1 MSHYANHYA
10 DHYADETE
18 DCGDG
23 YDDDADDYAES
34 FEKSY
39 YGAAKLPSGA
49 GKQMYTNRA
58 TRIEISAMEKRFK
71 HAQKPAK
78 KPAKAVKN
86 FKK

>member
-1 MSHYANHYA
+1 MSFNHTDY
-10 DHYADETE
+10 
-18 DCGDG
+18 
-23 YDDDADDYAES
+23 YDDDDNYADDYAES

-58 TRIEISAMEKRFK
+58 TRIQVSAMEKRFK
-71 HAQKPAK
+71 QAQKPAK
-78 KPAKAVKN
+78 KQAKAIKN

>member
-1 MSHYANHYA
+1 MSYHYTENFA
-10 DHYADETE
+10 DD
-18 DCGDG
+18 DF
-23 YDDDADDYAES
+23 YDDDIDDYAES

-58 TRIEISAMEKRFK
+58 TRIQVSAIEKRFK
-71 HAQKPAK
+71 QGQKPAK
-78 KPAKAVKN
+78 AAKAGKN